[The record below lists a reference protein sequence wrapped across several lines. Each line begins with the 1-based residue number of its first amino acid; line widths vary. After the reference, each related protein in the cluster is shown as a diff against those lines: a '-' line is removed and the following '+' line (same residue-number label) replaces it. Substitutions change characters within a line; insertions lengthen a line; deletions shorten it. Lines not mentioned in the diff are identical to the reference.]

1 MENSFS
7 FVLMQKV
14 LIIQTSFIGDVIL
27 STALLESIQEVYPA
41 AQLDILVRKGNE
53 SLFDNHPFLNRVYV
67 WDKKVA
73 KYKGLY
79 NILRQVRSVQ
89 YDVVINLQRFGTTGL
104 FTVLSKAHKTI
115 GFRKNPFSFL
125 FNKAY
130 PHELKAGIHEVDRNQ
145 TLIQEWT
152 NKPASKPKLYP
163 KVLDLNAF
171 GIEPPFVCFA
181 PHSVWKTK
189 QLPTEKWINLAEHID
204 NEVSIVFLG
213 APSEL
218 EACEHLMS
226 QIDRAGAMLNMCG
239 QLSLLESAAMMQQSQ
254 MNYVNDSAPLHLCS
268 AVDAPQTAFFCSTS
282 PTFGFT
288 PLSTVS
294 IIAEASPQPPCKPC
308 GLHGKSACPKG
319 HFDCGNID
327 VLSL

>member
-1 MENSFS
+1 
-7 FVLMQKV
+7 MQKV
-14 LIIQTSFIGDVIL
+14 LVIQTSFIGDVIL
-27 STALLESIQEVYPA
+27 STALLESLQELFPA
-41 AQLDILVRKGNE
+41 TRLDILVGKGNE
-53 SLFDNHPFLNRVYV
+53 SLFEGHPFLNQVYV
-67 WDKKVA
+67 WDKKGA
-73 KYKGLY
+73 KYKGLWR
-79 NILRQVRSVQ
+79 ILRQVRNLQ
-89 YDVVINLQRFGTTGL
+89 YDLVINLQRFGTTGL

-125 FNKAY
+125 FDKAY

-145 TLIQEWT
+145 ALIQEWT
-152 NKPASKPKLYP
+152 EKPASRPKLYP
-163 KVLDLNAF
+163 KACDVSSY

-189 QLPTEKWINLAEHID
+189 QLPTEKWISLAEQIN

-213 APSEL
+213 APIEL
-218 EACEHLMS
+218 EACDQLMS
-226 QIDRAGAMLNMCG
+226 QINRAGAMHNMCG
-239 QLSLLESAAMMQQSQ
+239 RLSLLESAALMQQSQ

-294 IIAEASPQPPCKPC
+294 IIAEANPQPACKPC

>member
-7 FVLMQKV
+7 FVHMQKV
-14 LIIQTSFIGDVIL
+14 LVIQTSFIGDVIL
-27 STALLESIQEVYPA
+27 STALLESLQELFPA
-41 AQLDILVRKGNE
+41 TRLDILVRKGNE
-53 SLFDNHPFLNRVYV
+53 SLFEGHPFLNQVYV
-67 WDKKVA
+67 WDKKGA
-73 KYKGLY
+73 KYKGLWR
-79 NILRQVRSVQ
+79 ILRQVRNLQ
-89 YDVVINLQRFGTTGL
+89 YDLVINLQRFGTTGL

-125 FNKAY
+125 FDKAY

-145 TLIQEWT
+145 ALIQEWT
-152 NKPASKPKLYP
+152 EKPASRPKLYP
-163 KVLDLNAF
+163 KACDVSSY

-189 QLPTEKWINLAEHID
+189 QLPTEKWISLAEQIN

-218 EACEHLMS
+218 EACDQLMS
-226 QIDRAGAMLNMCG
+226 QINRAGAMHNMCG
-239 QLSLLESAAMMQQSQ
+239 RLSLLESAALMQQSQ

-294 IIAEASPQPPCKPC
+294 IIAEANPQPACKPC